1 MSATSKDATKTIRAT
16 DFAFPNRRM
25 FQFPIVAR
33 LSEPCPPGRPFKRT
47 STQLLEEQLHF
58 PNGSHNMISRTFIG
72 TTIVCVCLTACDL
85 SLVVAQE
92 KQVERAAEKSLQVWD
107 VKPPGRITAKGE
119 EADTSGPD
127 GRNVAGKPV
136 IRLGNV
142 STPMLTIFSPTQE
155 KNTGAAVMVCPG
167 GGYNILAYDLEG
179 TEVCQWL
186 NSIGVTGVL
195 LKYRVPRAEQEGR
208 PVEPLQDAQRG
219 LKLIRAHA
227 KEWGID
233 PQRIGVLGFSAGGNL
248 AARLS
253 TNYARPTYE
262 QSDAVD
268 AQSCRPDFAIL
279 IYPAYL
285 FDKDDTELVANDL
298 PITAETSPTFM
309 AMAFDDRVGPENV
322 LRYAMALKKVEVPTE
337 LHLYPTGGHGFG
349 LRKTEAPVTWWPD
362 RCAEWMQASGWLKK

>member
-1 MSATSKDATKTIRAT
+1 
-16 DFAFPNRRM
+16 
-25 FQFPIVAR
+25 
-33 LSEPCPPGRPFKRT
+33 
-47 STQLLEEQLHF
+47 
-58 PNGSHNMISRTFIG
+58 MISRTFMG
-72 TTIVCVCLTACDL
+72 ATFVFVCLETFILPPA
-85 SLVVAQE
+85 VAQE
-92 KQVERAAEKSLQVWD
+92 KQSTRAAEKSLQVWD
-107 VKPPGRITAKGE
+107 GRPPGHIAAKGE

-127 GRNVAGKPV
+127 GRQVAGKPV

-142 STPMLTIFSPTQE
+142 STPMLTVYSPTKE
-155 KNTGAAVMVCPG
+155 TNTGAAVMVCPG

-179 TEVCQWL
+179 IEVCQWL

-208 PVEPLQDAQRG
+208 PIEPLQDAQRG

-253 TNYARPTYE
+253 TNYARQTYE
-262 QSDAVD
+262 KNDVVE

-285 FDKDDTELVANDL
+285 FDKDSNELTANDL
-298 PITAETSPTFM
+298 PITTETSPTFM

-349 LRKTEAPVTWWPD
+349 LRKTEAPATWWPD
-362 RCAEWMQASGWLKK
+362 RCAEWMQASGWLKSTKSL

>member
-1 MSATSKDATKTIRAT
+1 MI
-16 DFAFPNRRM
+16 
-25 FQFPIVAR
+25 AR
-33 LSEPCPPGRPFKRT
+33 TLFGLALGCTCLFSSF
-47 STQLLEEQLHF
+47 LL
-58 PNGSHNMISRTFIG
+58 P
-72 TTIVCVCLTACDL
+72 AA
-85 SLVVAQE
+85 AQE
-92 KQVERAAEKSLQVWD
+92 KPAERAAEKSINVWPA
-107 VKPPGRITAKGE
+107 KPPGRIAAVGE

-127 GRNVAGKPV
+127 GRAVAGKPV

-142 STPMLTIFSPTQE
+142 STPMLTVFSPPQD

-195 LKYRVPRAEQEGR
+195 LKYRVPRAEKEGR
-208 PVEPLQDAQRG
+208 PLEPLQDAQRG

-227 KEWGID
+227 QDWGID
-233 PQRIGVLGFSAGGNL
+233 PERIGVLGFSAGGNL

-253 TNYARPTYE
+253 TGYARATYE
-262 QSDAVD
+262 NSDAID
-268 AQSCRPDFAIL
+268 AVSCRPDFAIL

-285 FDKDDTELVANDL
+285 FDKESDQLVASDL
-298 PITAETSPTFM
+298 PVTAETSPTFM

-349 LRKTEAPVTWWPD
+349 LRKTEAPVTWWPE
-362 RCAEWMQASGWLKK
+362 RCADWMQASGWLKR